1 VKSLFKS
8 GFGLVVLVVLFIGLA
23 LAITFGLRGE
33 RLDLTENHLYTL
45 SDGTVHILDS
55 LKKPI
60 TLTLYFSN
68 QTSTNLPALRSYEK
82 RVSELLQEYQLRSHG
97 KIKLKV
103 VDPEPFS
110 DAEDKATEA
119 GLKSVPAG
127 NSGDK
132 VFFGLIGETKSGHQ
146 KTIPFFQMNR
156 QSSLEYDLTKLV
168 YSLEH
173 PQEPVVGVISGLNI
187 NGGFDY
193 ARRAPSQPWI
203 VVQQMKDLFRV
214 RWLGQNVSKI
224 DKDVDV
230 LMVVDPTDLTDQAKM
245 AIDQYVLG
253 GGKLIAFVDPNAES
267 ADANPM
273 LGGRGTSSNLPKLF
287 RQWGVKFS
295 ADRIVGDYDNS
306 LVVGVGQQH
315 RPVRDIALL
324 GLTNEDFDRNDVIL
338 SGLNNINMSTAGYFT
353 AIPHSGLKVQPLLYS
368 SNDAMP
374 ISAKKLLTMRS
385 PDQLMDGFKP
395 TGKRYILAA
404 RITGKAQTAFPE
416 GVRVKVPKDKSKPA
430 AKDKGSQN
438 GDAKVSGDEPSETT
452 ILPQVSSGNINVM
465 VVGDTDIL
473 TDRLWVQ
480 ISNFFGQRVARP
492 WADNGNFLINTL
504 DNYAGSKD
512 LISIR
517 SRGEYTRPFVRVQAM
532 RRDAE
537 SSLLQKEQALKQR
550 LKQTEDKLNKL
561 QQAEGKKHDK
571 SLLTNEQ
578 KKTLLQ
584 FREEK
589 LKIRKQLRNV
599 EHQLNSDIEALGTKL
614 KLLNIIVLPL
624 LLTLLLAL
632 VTWLWRRWAR
642 R

>member
-1 VKSLFKS
+1 MKSMLKS
-8 GFGLVVLVVLFIGLA
+8 GYGLIVLVVLFIGLA

-45 SDGTVHILDS
+45 SAGTQDILDS

-68 QTSTNLPALRSYEK
+68 QTSTDLPALRSYEK
-82 RVSELLQEYQLRSHG
+82 RVAELLQDYELRSHG

-110 DAEDKATEA
+110 DAEDTATEA

-132 VFFGLIGETKSGHQ
+132 VFFGLIGKTRSGHQ
-146 KTIPFFQMNR
+146 KTIPFFQMSR
-156 QSSLEYDLTKLV
+156 QSSLEYDITKLV

-173 PQEPVVGVISGLNI
+173 PQRPIVGVISGLDI
-187 NGGFDY
+187 NGGFDF
-193 ARRAPSQPWI
+193 ARRTTSDPWI
-203 VVQQMKDLFRV
+203 VVQQMEDLFKV
-214 RWLGQNVSKI
+214 RWLNQNLDKI
-224 DKDVDV
+224 SKDVDV
-230 LMVVDPTDLTDQAKM
+230 LLVIAPSHLSDQARL

-253 GGKLIAFVDPNAES
+253 GGKLIAFVDPDAES
-267 ADANPM
+267 AGGSPM
-273 LGGRGTSSNLPKLF
+273 AGPDHSSNLPALF

-295 ADRIVGDYDNS
+295 ANKFVGDYDNS
-306 LVVGVGQQH
+306 LVVGVGAQH

-324 GLTNEDFDRNDVIL
+324 GLTDEDFDRHDVIL

-353 AIPHSGLKVQPLLYS
+353 PLPHTDLKVQPLLYS

-374 ISAKKLLTMRS
+374 IAANTLVSMTS
-385 PDQLMDGFKP
+385 PDQLMNRFKP

-404 RITGKAQTAFPE
+404 RITGKAHTAFPE
-416 GVRVKVPKDKSKPA
+416 GVQVKVPAPKGQTAKA
-430 AKDKGSQN
+430 GAGKDKGQQKPDVKETTLLPS
-438 GDAKVSGDEPSETT
+438 VTSGD
-452 ILPQVSSGNINVM
+452 INVLL
-465 VVGDTDIL
+465 VGDTDIL

-480 ISNFFGQRVARP
+480 ISNFFGQRVAQP
-492 WADNGNFLINTL
+492 WADNGNFLINAL

-517 SRGEYTRPFVRVQAM
+517 SRGQYTRPFVRVQAM

-537 SSLLQKEQALKQR
+537 SSLLHKEETLKQR
-550 LKQTEDKLNKL
+550 LKETEDKLNKL
-561 QQAEGKKHDK
+561 QQAEGKKRDK
-571 SLLTNEQ
+571 SLLTDEQ
-578 KKTLLQ
+578 RKTLLQ

-599 EHQLNSDIEALGTKL
+599 EHQLNSDIEALGTRL
-614 KLLNIIVLPL
+614 KLLNIVVMPL

-632 VTWLWRRWAR
+632 VTWMWRRWAR